1 MTWSA
6 TSSDWR
12 ASRRV
17 LGLPRNRRRPACRH
31 VHDPDPAIAGPT
43 VYDRILATNALGTK
57 TIVFVTPLGY
67 ISGRT
72 EFIDMAIIYALVS
85 FITTIAILKFAEM
98 GRLD

>member
-1 MTWSA
+1 MPWIYLA
-6 TSSDWR
+6 T
-12 ASRRV
+12 AVV
-17 LGLPRNRRRPACRH
+17 LLVGMFMILIR
-31 VHDPDPAIAGPT
+31 AIAGPT

-57 TIVFVTPLGY
+57 TIVFVTLLGY
-67 ISGRT
+67 VSGRT

>member
-1 MTWSA
+1 VSWVYLA
-6 TSSDWR
+6 T
-12 ASRRV
+12 AVV
-17 LGLPRNRRRPACRH
+17 LIVGMFMILIR
-31 VHDPDPAIAGPT
+31 AIAGPT

-57 TIVFVTPLGY
+57 AIIFVTLLGY

-72 EFIDMAIIYALVS
+72 EFIDMAIIYALVT

>member
-1 MTWSA
+1 MSWVYLA
-6 TSSDWR
+6 T
-12 ASRRV
+12 AVV
-17 LGLPRNRRRPACRH
+17 LLVGMFMILIR
-31 VHDPDPAIAGPT
+31 AIAGPT

-57 TIVFVTPLGY
+57 TIVFVTLLGY

>member
-1 MTWSA
+1 VFWVYLA
-6 TSSDWR
+6 TAVALLVGMFMILIR
-12 ASRRV
+12 
-17 LGLPRNRRRPACRH
+17 
-31 VHDPDPAIAGPT
+31 AIAGPT

-57 TIVFVTPLGY
+57 TIVFVTLLGY

-72 EFIDMAIIYALVS
+72 EFVDMAIIYALVT

>member
-1 MTWSA
+1 MFWIYFA
-6 TSSDWR
+6 T
-12 ASRRV
+12 AVV
-17 LGLPRNRRRPACRH
+17 LIVGMFMILIR
-31 VHDPDPAIAGPT
+31 AIAGPT

-57 TIVFVTPLGY
+57 TIVFVTLLGY

>member
-1 MTWSA
+1 MSWVYLA
-6 TSSDWR
+6 TAVALLVGMFMILIR
-12 ASRRV
+12 
-17 LGLPRNRRRPACRH
+17 
-31 VHDPDPAIAGPT
+31 AIAGPT

-57 TIVFVTPLGY
+57 TIVFVTLLGY
-67 ISGRT
+67 VSGRT

>member
-1 MTWSA
+1 MPWIYLA
-6 TSSDWR
+6 TAVVMIVGMFMILIR
-12 ASRRV
+12 
-17 LGLPRNRRRPACRH
+17 
-31 VHDPDPAIAGPT
+31 AIAGPT

-57 TIVFVTPLGY
+57 TIVFVTLLGY

-72 EFIDMAIIYALVS
+72 EFIDMAIIYALIS